1 MSLGV
6 LTTLYD
12 SAETGPRPHI
22 YSERFK
28 TARGRL
34 TSRGRRALAINLL
47 LERLWREQ
55 LKALHLTIHNN
66 EDHSMAIQ
74 IRCRNPEGKIEKMEI
89 KLEQP
94 WTANVLTGY
103 FRDAGRPRKTFI
115 FLVPNGSILAERK
128 S

>member
-1 MSLGV
+1 
-6 LTTLYD
+6 
-12 SAETGPRPHI
+12 
-22 YSERFK
+22 
-28 TARGRL
+28 
-34 TSRGRRALAINLL
+34 
-47 LERLWREQ
+47 
-55 LKALHLTIHNN
+55 
-66 EDHSMAIQ
+66 MAIQ